1 MRGKKMSKLSRLE
14 MEVMEPLW
22 ILKEATI
29 RQILDNI
36 SVVKKPEYTTAQTII
51 NRLEEKGVVA
61 RVKMI
66 GNAHLY
72 KPMISKKSAI
82 GKLVDDFIDILGGSV
97 EPMMSHLVDARKIS
111 LEEIKNIE
119 ALLDRARK
127 RKKK

>member
-1 MRGKKMSKLSRLE
+1 MSGKRLPKLSRLE

-22 ILKEATI
+22 NLKEATI

-36 SVVKKPEYTTAQTII
+36 SIDKRPEYTTAQTII

-72 KPMISKKSAI
+72 QPILSKKSAI
-82 GKLVDDFIDILGGSV
+82 GKLVEDFIDILGGSV
-97 EPMMSHLVDARKIS
+97 EPMMSHLVDTRKIT
-111 LEEIKNIE
+111 LKEINSIE
-119 ALLDRARK
+119 ALLKKAAK
-127 RKKK
+127 NKKK

>member
-1 MRGKKMSKLSRLE
+1 MRSKMMSKLTRLE

-22 ILKEATI
+22 DLKEATI

-36 SVVKKPEYTTAQTII
+36 SSDKRPEYTTVQTII

-72 KPMISKKSAI
+72 QPMLSKKSAI
-82 GKLVDDFIDILGGSV
+82 GKLVEDFIDILGGSV
-97 EPMMSHLVDARKIS
+97 EPMMSHLVDTKKITFK
-111 LEEIKNIE
+111 EIKDIE
-119 ALLDRARK
+119 ALLK
-127 RKKK
+127 RSSKRNKK